1 MTLQGKIRV
10 IIVDDIAETRENIRK
25 LLQFESDV
33 EVIGVA
39 RTGREAIDL
48 SKEAKPD
55 VVLMDINMP
64 DMDGITATDA
74 IRKILPYVQIVI
86 LSVQSDSNYM
96 RRAMMAGATDFL
108 TKPPTID
115 ELNSAIRRAGV
126 KAHAERAKVLPAQ
139 GMQVSMPGISA
150 PSVPLGHMGHVIT
163 VYSPKG
169 GSGCTML
176 ATNLAVSLNNEDTS
190 VVLVDG
196 NLQFGD
202 VAVFLNEQGKF
213 SVADL
218 APRVDELDT
227 EVVENV
233 MVKHAQSGIRVLIAP
248 TRPEYADNVTGE
260 QFNKILNFLRQVYA
274 YVIVDTTSALNEIT
288 LNAIDASDLVILL
301 ATQDIPSIKNARLFL
316 DVADAAGMD
325 RRRFLFV
332 MNRFDKRIGITPEK
346 VGENLKQ
353 EVAAVIPLEERV
365 IVSVN
370 RGIPMILVD
379 KSRPISKAIL
389 SLTEVIRQRLSEI
402 EAQDM
407 PVTTI
412 KSIGKKK

>member
-1 MTLQGKIRV
+1 
-10 IIVDDIAETRENIRK
+10 
-25 LLQFESDV
+25 
-33 EVIGVA
+33 
-39 RTGREAIDL
+39 
-48 SKEAKPD
+48 
-55 VVLMDINMP
+55 
-64 DMDGITATDA
+64 
-74 IRKILPYVQIVI
+74 
-86 LSVQSDSNYM
+86 
-96 RRAMMAGATDFL
+96 
-108 TKPPTID
+108 
-115 ELNSAIRRAGV
+115 
-126 KAHAERAKVLPAQ
+126 
-139 GMQVSMPGISA
+139 
-150 PSVPLGHMGHVIT
+150 
-163 VYSPKG
+163 
-169 GSGCTML
+169 ML
-176 ATNLAVSLNNEDTS
+176 ATNLAVCLNNEDTS

-218 APRVDELDT
+218 APRVDELDA

-260 QFNKILNFLRQVYA
+260 QFSKILNFLRRMYA
-274 YVIVDTTSALNEIT
+274 YVIIDTTSALNEIT
-288 LNAIDASDLVILL
+288 LNAIDASDLVILM
-301 ATQDIPSIKNARLFL
+301 ATQDIPAIKNARLFL

-379 KSRPISKAIL
+379 KSRPISRAIL
-389 SLTEVIRQRLSEI
+389 SLTEIIRQRLAEI

-412 KSIGKKK
+412 KNIGKKR